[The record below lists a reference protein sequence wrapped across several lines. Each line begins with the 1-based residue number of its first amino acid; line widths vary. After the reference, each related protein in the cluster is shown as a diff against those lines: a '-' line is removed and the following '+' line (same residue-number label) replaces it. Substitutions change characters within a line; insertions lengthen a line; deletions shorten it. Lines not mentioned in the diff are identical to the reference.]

1 MRLLSFSP
9 LKSLPAVEMGGTM
22 YTQSYPL
29 LRLWA
34 RQLGK
39 YDGKN
44 DLERYYVDAMTD
56 IASDWRSK
64 CKPKYDL
71 PSIFSGLTKMLVSCR
86 FWVPR

>member
-1 MRLLSFSP
+1 
-9 LKSLPAVEMGGTM
+9 M
-22 YTQSYPL
+22 YTQSYAL

-44 DLERYYVDAMTD
+44 DLERYYVDAITD

-64 CKPKYDL
+64 CML
-71 PSIFSGLTKMLVSCR
+71 FFLVLCFQLNSGVFFSC
-86 FWVPR
+86 